1 MTIQEIAQSTCWQLT
16 NTHEN
21 EKVSFEVA
29 PDGKSVDIAI
39 QVYSD
44 DPDTEME
51 GATLSDLRLLEG
63 DTYLV
68 KVNGVYVQALGKAVA
83 ALIMSYDA

>member
-1 MTIQEIAQSTCWQLT
+1 
-16 NTHEN
+16 
-21 EKVSFEVA
+21 
-29 PDGKSVDIAI
+29 
-39 QVYSD
+39 
-44 DPDTEME
+44 ME